1 MWKQLMGLNS
11 SHHHREQALYVWPA
25 GQCLPIGDF
34 QFGVLFEEDHWNSEK
49 SSWFIFFSGTPG
61 ICVLWATSQGKRPK
75 NDIEPLI
82 FPTLTPEFR
91 GCRDSPLRSV
101 CTMMKTKPR
110 ALCMLGKYTANLA
123 AARFSVS
130 VPFLV
135 AKIKYLTRSTFRE
148 KVWFEIAVQKVPVLD
163 EAGLAA
169 GMWSQ

>member
-1 MWKQLMGLNS
+1 MFGQLDNVYLLGTFSLGYFSRKTTETLRSPPGLYSFQELQASVS
-11 SHHHREQALYVWPA
+11 SE
-25 GQCLPIGDF
+25 LP
-34 QFGVLFEEDHWNSEK
+34 V
-49 SSWFIFFSGTPG
+49 
-61 ICVLWATSQGKRPK
+61 GKRPK

-163 EAGLAA
+163 EAGLAT
-169 GMWSQ
+169 GM